1 MGSTKNARKEKQQN
15 NKILAQNRKKE
26 QKQKE
31 KEKQKIAEIRELQRQ
46 ERQREKEEREK
57 QRKEEKQRQQEERK
71 RQKEQEIKTKKQERA
86 EFINA
91 LNKRVDCYWQ
101 RVENQMAEEARKLT
115 YVKKI
120 TCQPKLENEDY
131 ISK

>member
-1 MGSTKNARKEKQQN
+1 MPAHKKSRKGV
-15 NKILAQNRKKE
+15 
-26 QKQKE
+26 
-31 KEKQKIAEIRELQRQ
+31 RQ
-46 ERQREKEEREK
+46 TWEA
-57 QRKEEKQRQQEERK
+57 
-71 RQKEQEIKTKKQERA
+71 QKEQEIKSKKEERA